1 MPRISH
7 IQRPMKMQVA
17 EVEHN
22 KFREEPMLVPS
33 LFPDLGR
40 TLWHK
45 PGFKKR
51 LLILGTGQLAVDL
64 CRVIL
69 SQKRWLIEVVG
80 FLDGR
85 AERVGEPLVNPGI
98 IGTYDQLAQMVE
110 QHRVDTIVVCME
122 DRRSILPVLSLLDFK
137 AMGMDILDGHHLFE
151 ETAGRLSID
160 SLRPSALIFST
171 GFRRRLISLVIKR
184 LLDVVVSAMGLVA
197 LIPLFVLIAA
207 LIRVDSP
214 GPVFYRQVRVGLR
227 GQPYMIW
234 KFRSMR
240 QDAEK
245 SGPRWAQAHDPRV
258 SRVGWWLRKTRIDE
272 FPQLVNVL
280 RGEMSLVG
288 PRPERPV
295 FVQDLR
301 MTIPYYDIRHT
312 VRPGVTGWAQVKFRY
327 GASQEDSHTKLQYDL
342 FYVKNLSFLLD
353 LKILVHTIRV
363 MMLGAGAR

>member
-1 MPRISH
+1 MPPISRM
-7 IQRPMKMQVA
+7 QRPTQMKTA
-17 EVEHN
+17 EVDHN
-22 KFREEPMLVPS
+22 KFGETPMLAPS
-33 LFPDLGR
+33 LFPDGGKVSWR
-40 TLWHK
+40 M

-64 CRVIL
+64 CQVIL
-69 SQKRWLIEVVG
+69 SQNRWLVDVVG
-80 FLDGR
+80 FLDGK
-85 AERVGEPLVNPGI
+85 AERIGERLVNPGI
-98 IGTYDQLAQMVE
+98 VGTYDQLAQLVE
-110 QHRVDTIVVCME
+110 QHHVDSIVVCLD
-122 DRRSILPVLSLLDFK
+122 DRRSILPVQSLLDCK

-151 ETAGRLSID
+151 QASGRLSID

-171 GFRRRLISLVIKR
+171 GFRRRITSLVSKR
-184 LLDVVVSAMGLVA
+184 FLDLMVSVVGLVA

-207 LIRVDSP
+207 LIRMDSP

-227 GQPYMIW
+227 GRPYIIW

-245 SGPRWAQAHDPRV
+245 SGPRWAQANDPRI
-258 SRVGWWLRKTRIDE
+258 SRIGRWLRKTRIDE

-280 RGEMSLVG
+280 RGDMSLVG

-301 MTIPYYDIRHT
+301 TTIPYYDIRHT

-327 GASQEDSHTKLQYDL
+327 GSSQEDAHMKLQYDL
-342 FYVKNLSFLLD
+342 YYVKNLSLLLD
-353 LKILVHTIRV
+353 LKILMHTIRV
-363 MMLGAGAR
+363 MMLGEGAH